1 MPLQR
6 ITLTLARSKEYPNGS
21 AAHGYEMVAPI
32 DGSGHLDAREWAKAK
47 EACTIR
53 RFWADEEID
62 LGHLVH
68 RGGPKGG
75 SWAFTY
81 DIAGDEDDEAGF
93 RFGAHSFNMG
103 DYVSIRDEDGVM
115 HTFTVSLIEPA

>member
-6 ITLTLARSKEYPNGS
+6 ITLTLARSREYPNGS
-21 AAHGYEMVAPI
+21 AAHGYEMVAPL